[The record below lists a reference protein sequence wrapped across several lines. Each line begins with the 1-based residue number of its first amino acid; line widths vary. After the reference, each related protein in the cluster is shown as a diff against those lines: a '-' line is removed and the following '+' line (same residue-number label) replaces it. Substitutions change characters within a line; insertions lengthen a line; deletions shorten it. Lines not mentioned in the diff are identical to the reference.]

1 MLNVILNKFK
11 NLGRG
16 DDGFA
21 IATTILVWPLM
32 LLAVSGIFV
41 TGETLRSKL
50 ILQNAA
56 DAAAHAGA
64 MAQADTLSRIAVI
77 NRMMA
82 WTYIQANKMEMDY
95 TVVNWAL
102 LADTV
107 MQELKTPLSNA
118 NKNASLTC
126 PDPVHKS
133 ERTSGSAGQWGWYTG
148 NGHSSDLVYSP
159 GQISLNGHETDFN
172 TARRENL
179 NSLRTALD
187 ASLDTAFNNINS
199 MNGARADLV
208 KNCAE
213 RVETSLTEVFAANA
227 SEFST
232 KASFWYR
239 RDKTSSYLT
248 PMTDENA
255 FLALA
260 GEAQSASLSTTPG
273 IDWWRP
279 DNSSADGFR
288 RAYSGDSFTGVGLEA
303 RFDIGFKGWQS
314 SGTPAVCS
322 NYITR
327 DTTVSVYGN
336 GVVTSDGITDAGAY
350 ADGLTAAAITGKSRF
365 FLGYNA
371 NVRALP
377 RQVAPGFLT
386 SGAVLVGAKLPQVNP
401 LAAIFGDLTGS
412 WFDAHTQV
420 DSTDYWC
427 LSAARAC
434 AKNGAGYS
442 RSSIA
447 SYSPGNTEYT
457 AVMLP
462 AAMAGN
468 SAGDV
473 AKEVYDG
480 LKPNGWANLADWS
493 LLNNFASRGQ

>member
-1 MLNVILNKFK
+1 MLNVLYTKLQKLLRNEE
-11 NLGRG
+11 
-16 DDGFA
+16 GFA
-21 IATTILVWPLM
+21 IAMTIIVWPVM
-32 LLAVSGIFV
+32 LITVSGIFV
-41 TGETLRSKL
+41 TGETIRRKM

-64 MAQADTLSRIAVI
+64 QLQADTLSRAAVI

-148 NGHSSDLVYSP
+148 NGRSSDLVYSP
-159 GQISLNGHETDFN
+159 GQISLNGYETDFN

-199 MNGARADLV
+199 MNGALADLV

-213 RVETSLTEVFAANA
+213 RVETSLKEVFAANA
-227 SEFST
+227 REFST

-239 RDKTSSYLT
+239 RDKTSSYLA

-260 GEAQSASLSTTPG
+260 GEAQSASLSSTPG

-279 DNSSADGFR
+279 DNSPDDGFR

-303 RFDIGFKGWQS
+303 QFDIGFKGWQS
-314 SGTPAVCS
+314 SGTPAECI

-336 GVVTSDGITDAGAY
+336 GVVASQGFTDAGT
-350 ADGLTAAAITGKSRF
+350 DGLTAAAITGKSRF

-371 NVRALP
+371 HVRALP

-386 SGAVLVGAKLPQVNP
+386 NGAVLVGAKLPQVNP

-434 AKNGAGYS
+434 AKNGSGYS

-468 SAGDV
+468 SAGEV